1 MNFKSEKGFITEFL
15 TISII
20 VMLIGLT
27 VLLIYTFIDNNELYE
42 DSNTTFAEEYI
53 TPSSNNRVENNTV
66 ILNET
71 NTITNET
78 NYKYSI
84 EDILNNVK
92 ESNTVTENVVSGN
105 QAIESDNYN
114 KYYYSQLNENSKAIY
129 DVLYNNKE
137 NMKSGQYSMQIPDSV
152 TNILYQDN
160 GKEKLSEA
168 FQSAIDAIKMDNP
181 DLFYIA
187 FNKILLVTE
196 TTTRGNSKTY
206 KLSLENDE
214 NNTFLS
220 DNFSS
225 KEAVTLAI
233 NQLEN
238 KRNEILRGA
247 VGSDYDKIKY
257 VHDWIVENVEYE
269 TTISKKNI
277 HNIYGALIENEVVC
291 GGYAKAFK
299 YLLDELNIPCI
310 IVQGVATNSDGVTEN
325 HAWNY
330 VKLNGKWYGVD
341 TTWDDPVIEGWSSIL
356 YTKNTTAYFLK
367 GSNSLFTDH
376 TENGAFSEGGKIFNY
391 PTLSYLDY

>member
-1 MNFKSEKGFITEFL
+1 MDFKSEKGFITEFL

-27 VLLIYTFIDNNELYE
+27 VLLIYTFIDDNELYE
-42 DSNTTFAEEYI
+42 DSNTTLAEEYI
-53 TPSSNNRVENNTV
+53 IPSSNNSVENNTV

-71 NTITNET
+71 NTTTNEI

-84 EDILNNVK
+84 EDILNSVK
-92 ESNTVTENVVSGN
+92 ESNTVTENVISNN
-105 QAIESDNYN
+105 QYIESDNYN
-114 KYYYSQLNENSKAIY
+114 KYYYSQLNEDSKAIY

-137 NMKSGQYSMQIPDSV
+137 NMKSGQYSMEIPDSV

-214 NNTFLS
+214 NDTFLS
-220 DNFSS
+220 DNFNS

-257 VHDWIVENVEYE
+257 VHDWIVDNVEYE

-330 VKLNGKWYGVD
+330 VKLNGKWYGID

-367 GSNSLFTDH
+367 GANSLFTDH

>member
-53 TPSSNNRVENNTV
+53 TPNSNNRVENNTV

-92 ESNTVTENVVSGN
+92 ESNTVTENVVSSN
-105 QAIESDNYN
+105 QTIESDNYN

-214 NNTFLS
+214 NDTFLS
-220 DNFSS
+220 DNFNS
-225 KEAVTLAI
+225 KEAVNLAI

-257 VHDWIVENVEYE
+257 VHDWIVDNVEYE

-341 TTWDDPVIEGWSSIL
+341 TTWDDPVIEGWSSIV

-367 GSNSLFTDH
+367 GSNLLFTDH

>member
-53 TPSSNNRVENNTV
+53 TPNSNNRVENNTV

-214 NNTFLS
+214 NDTFLS

-238 KRNEILRGA
+238 KRNET
-247 VGSDYDKIKY
+247 D
-257 VHDWIVENVEYE
+257 
-269 TTISKKNI
+269 
-277 HNIYGALIENEVVC
+277 LIN
-291 GGYAKAFK
+291 
-299 YLLDELNIPCI
+299 
-310 IVQGVATNSDGVTEN
+310 
-325 HAWNY
+325 
-330 VKLNGKWYGVD
+330 KWKTYRIWRR
-341 TTWDDPVIEGWSSIL
+341 T
-356 YTKNTTAYFLK
+356 
-367 GSNSLFTDH
+367 
-376 TENGAFSEGGKIFNY
+376 
-391 PTLSYLDY
+391 

>member
-92 ESNTVTENVVSGN
+92 ESNTVTENVVSSN
-105 QAIESDNYN
+105 QTIESDNYN

-214 NNTFLS
+214 NDTFLS

-341 TTWDDPVIEGWSSIL
+341 TTWDDPVIEGWSSIV

-367 GSNSLFTDH
+367 GSNLLFTDH